1 MKYNYGRKELIIMT
15 YNEALAMLDRIK
27 DTAIGAPVKGR
38 IIELLFIGPTEWN
51 DMCDFMNLRIKKGD
65 EGAAIEF
72 SSLNKSLSV
81 YGVSV
86 TKIDDDVPKWEL
98 TLLDNWELII
108 SN

>member
-1 MKYNYGRKELIIMT
+1 
-15 YNEALAMLDRIK
+15 
-27 DTAIGAPVKGR
+27 
-38 IIELLFIGPTEWN
+38 
-51 DMCDFMNLRIKKGD
+51 MNLRIQKGD

-86 TKIDDDVPKWEL
+86 TNVDDDVPEWKL
-98 TLLDNWELII
+98 TLLDSWELII

>member
-1 MKYNYGRKELIIMT
+1 MT
-15 YNEALAMLDRIK
+15 YEEAQALYDRLK
-27 DTAIGAPVKGR
+27 TFAIGTPVKGR
-38 IIELLFIGPTEWN
+38 IIESLFIGPTAWD

-86 TKIDDDVPKWEL
+86 TNVDDDVPEWKL
-98 TLLDNWELII
+98 TLLDSWELVI